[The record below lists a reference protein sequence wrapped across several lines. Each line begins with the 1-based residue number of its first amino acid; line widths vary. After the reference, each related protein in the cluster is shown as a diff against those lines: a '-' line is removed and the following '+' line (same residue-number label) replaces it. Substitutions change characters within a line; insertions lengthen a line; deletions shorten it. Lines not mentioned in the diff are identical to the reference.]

1 MYRKLLIGVLVAA
14 IAVTA
19 ASVAFAASGSK
30 RSTTQ
35 LTLWHNYGTEA
46 NATATE
52 NLV

>member
-19 ASVAFAASGSK
+19 ASVAFGASSK

-35 LTLWHNYGTEA
+35 LTLWHNYGTEG
-46 NATATE
+46 NAVATN